1 MIVQD
6 CRVLIMGMGRS
17 GQSAARLA
25 LQQGAKKV
33 VCVDANPNAPVVP
46 DTIAVYGPHRKADFI
61 GGPGGAW
68 EFERPDFLVLSPGI
82 SPQIPE
88 LEAAATAGIP
98 ILGELDFAQ
107 RCIPSNLPVVAVTGT
122 NGKSSTAWFTHQLFE
137 HAGLK
142 SALAGNIGRP
152 LSELAMDIASGRTLD
167 VAVVEVSSYQ
177 LESLGQFHAQIGA
190 ILNLTPD
197 HLVRHGTMERY
208 GAAKM
213 RLFENMG
220 PDTTAIL
227 VPDIPQLPPDRITLR
242 TNAPT
247 LRWIGRQPGLE
258 LSQNAIVL
266 SGTPDDGE
274 ISLETFQLPGA
285 HNRLNI
291 GVACLMAVTA
301 GVARRALNLR
311 AISPLKHRLEPV
323 HREGETQWINDSK
336 ATNIESTLA
345 AIEGVPGP
353 LILLIGGQGKAGAD
367 YTRLRPGL
375 AASAAAIICFGA
387 SANEIAEQLDG
398 LPIHISSTMTDA
410 VHRAHALKSPGTTVL
425 LSPACA
431 SFDEFPNFE
440 VRGDV
445 FRQLA
450 KGESQ

>member
-1 MIVQD
+1 MEQFFAIWPLSVRHD
-6 CRVLIMGMGRS
+6 CT
-17 GQSAARLA
+17 RLPGVDRAWDAVANPLPVSPYSKA
-25 LQQGAKKV
+25 LKV

-197 HLVRHGTMERY
+197 HLVRHGTMERH

-213 RLFENMG
+213 RHSRTWAGRSDFS
-220 PDTTAIL
+220 T
-227 VPDIPQLPPDRITLR
+227 DIPVTARPNHPTYQRTHASLDR
-242 TNAPT
+242 PT
-247 LRWIGRQPGLE
+247 AWFG

-285 HNRLNI
+285 QPTEHRCRMSN
-291 GVACLMAVTA
+291 G
-301 GVARRALNLR
+301 GDRR
-311 AISPLKHRLEPV
+311 
-323 HREGETQWINDSK
+323 
-336 ATNIESTLA
+336 
-345 AIEGVPGP
+345 
-353 LILLIGGQGKAGAD
+353 
-367 YTRLRPGL
+367 
-375 AASAAAIICFGA
+375 CGA
-387 SANEIAEQLDG
+387 SA
-398 LPIHISSTMTDA
+398 
-410 VHRAHALKSPGTTVL
+410 
-425 LSPACA
+425 
-431 SFDEFPNFE
+431 
-440 VRGDV
+440 
-445 FRQLA
+445 
-450 KGESQ
+450 